1 MFFTIGRSRRA
12 RVRPFPPLKLATLTL
27 RRRCGR
33 SLATNVPHAVGEHS
47 QHEPAGVWR
56 VDPVQADHAFGV
68 ARGYARLHLDVG
80 VAALVV
86 VPDLADPKKL
96 GRADEGEGLVA
107 RRIDVGVDVG
117 QVKPVSLRPVEVH
130 NVVPSPAKG
139 AALGRI
145 VPRKRVGADA
155 AGQRIAAHS
164 APKPVVAAPPV
175 QRIDAVHPEERI
187 ITISAKYGIVAAEAQ
202 EIIVAVI
209 TNETVV
215 TIVTDQDV
223 GEVRSPDELDAGER
237 VALGSAEI
245 GDIVVERYGHADRRI
260 EIRRAVVARAA
271 EQLVGAGAPHEQ
283 IVTVSAIE
291 PVVAVTAMEAVVAA
305 VSLDLVVSVEAE
317 NCFVVGRPPKPIVAF
332 RAFPILR
339 HGAGSSLP
347 ERISAPGQR
356 LLTQASA
363 VADETPP
370 SVGRFTVARIF
381 FGHFE

>member
-56 VDPVQADHAFGV
+56 VDPVQVDHAFGI
-68 ARGYARLHLDVG
+68 ALGYARLHLNVG
-80 VAALVV
+80 VAVVVV
-86 VPDLADPKKL
+86 VPDLADPEKL
-96 GRADEGEGLVA
+96 GRADELEGLVA

-117 QVKPVSLRPVEVH
+117 QVKLVSLRAVEVH
-130 NVVPSPAKG
+130 NAVHSPARG

-145 VPRKRVGADA
+145 VPRKRVGTDA
-155 AGQRIAAHS
+155 AGQRITAQS

-187 ITISAKYGIVAAEAQ
+187 ITISATDFIVAAEAQ
-202 EIIVAVI
+202 KIIVAVI

-245 GDIVVERYGHADRRI
+245 GDIVVERYGHADRQPTR
-260 EIRRAVVARAA
+260 EAA
-271 EQLVGAGAPHEQ
+271 MAAFAKSWGRLV
-283 IVTVSAIE
+283 
-291 PVVAVTAMEAVVAA
+291 
-305 VSLDLVVSVEAE
+305 
-317 NCFVVGRPPKPIVAF
+317 
-332 RAFPILR
+332 
-339 HGAGSSLP
+339 
-347 ERISAPGQR
+347 IS
-356 LLTQASA
+356 
-363 VADETPP
+363 P
-370 SVGRFTVARIF
+370 SQSRF
-381 FGHFE
+381 